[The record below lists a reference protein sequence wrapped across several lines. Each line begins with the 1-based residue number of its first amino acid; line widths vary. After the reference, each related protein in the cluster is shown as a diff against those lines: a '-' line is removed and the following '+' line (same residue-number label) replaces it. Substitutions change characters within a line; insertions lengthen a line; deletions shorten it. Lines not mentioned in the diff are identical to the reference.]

1 MGWHDLACCTT
12 CFFSLIQRQVKQLK
26 DMIIKSC
33 LSEQLIRFT
42 TYAYYVTILL
52 LRVGMSKKFIIIV
65 ILFL

>member
-1 MGWHDLACCTT
+1 MADRDLECCTT

-33 LSEQLIRFT
+33 LSEQLVRFT
-42 TYAYYVTILL
+42 TYAYYISVLL
-52 LRVGMSKKFIIIV
+52 LRVGLSKKVIIIV